1 MSNSAAPLPLRF
13 FDFLRKPDGDMN
25 MDSGVVPYIEE
36 GFASAEFVEA
46 SVTVWLL
53 FKNPAIFFCRIYNQW
68 YYNYYISVYI
78 GL

>member
-46 SVTVWLL
+46 SVAP
-53 FKNPAIFFCRIYNQW
+53 FQKPCHFFSVGSTISGIITIIYRFI
-68 YYNYYISVYI
+68 YI
-78 GL
+78 

>member
-46 SVTVWLL
+46 SVAP
-53 FKNPAIFFCRIYNQW
+53 FQKPCHFFLSDLQ
-68 YYNYYISVYI
+68 SVV
-78 GL
+78 L